1 MTIAKTNKEIRAVAR
16 ACFRTSAGARA
27 MSAMLLLMLAGSA
40 AMFLLQLAFQIS
52 GIETLDYLI
61 LTAKRRALSP
71 PANVLLFA
79 TLASLFAAFV
89 RAVFLGI
96 QCYGWSA
103 ASLGA
108 INQVSQGLTR
118 AAFAGFKAPLEMFV
132 IVFGYALRL
141 FLALLPFV
149 FIFTGVVVADA
160 IFHDVLREHI
170 FVSLALMV
178 FCCLTVLFSFVPA
191 LYITYRYRFVWY
203 LKVMH
208 PEWRAGQCFCESARM
223 MNGLKF
229 KAFFLDCSYWKP
241 LTLLILITIVG
252 SLPIVPLTL
261 RALCLNLVVPI
272 LGFFVSVY
280 VAFGHALFFLVHS
293 VVQKVKDKLEKN
305 PAPQE

>member
-1 MTIAKTNKEIRAVAR
+1 MTIAKTNKEIRVAAR

-27 MSAMLLLMLAGSA
+27 MSAMLLLMLAGSV
-40 AMFLLQLAFQIS
+40 AMFLLQLAFHIS
-52 GIETLDYLI
+52 GVQTLDYFI
-61 LTAKRRALSP
+61 LTAKRRALSA

-89 RAVFLGI
+89 RAVFVGI
-96 QCYGWSA
+96 QCYGWSV
-103 ASLGA
+103 ASLRA
-108 INQVSQGLTR
+108 INQMPLGLTR

-132 IVFGYALRL
+132 IVFGYTLRL

-149 FIFTGVVVADA
+149 LVFVGIFMVSFRFHEA
-160 IFHDVLREHI
+160 IRESI
-170 FVSLALMV
+170 YLSLALMV
-178 FCCLTVLFSFVPA
+178 FCCLAALFAFVPV
-191 LYITYRYRFVWY
+191 LYVTYRYRFVWY
-203 LKVMH
+203 LKVMN
-208 PEWRAGQCFCESARM
+208 PEWRSGQCFCESARM

-261 RALCLNLVVPI
+261 RALCMNLIVPV

-280 VAFGHALFFLVHS
+280 VEFGHALFFLVHS
-293 VVQKVKDKLEKN
+293 VVQKVKEELEAKK
-305 PAPQE
+305 QS